1 MNQRIKFLE
10 VILSDLVSDRDILE
24 MDLNY
29 VLNKDDKKSSEKK
42 HEFNEILGKIVNTN
56 NKIKTLT
63 EYLSISDQQDLVVDK
78 EDSNNNNN

>member
-10 VILSDLVSDRDILE
+10 VILSDLVSDRDIFE

-42 HEFNEILGKIVNTN
+42 HEFNEILEKIVNTN

-63 EYLSISDQQDLVVDK
+63 EYLSTSNQEDFVVDNK
-78 EDSNNNNN
+78 DSNNNNN

>member
-10 VILSDLVSDRDILE
+10 VILSDLVSDRDIFE

-42 HEFNEILGKIVNTN
+42 HEFNEILEKIVNTN

-63 EYLSISDQQDLVVDK
+63 EYLSTSNQEDFVVDN